1 MSMHPE
7 ISKGK
12 KKKILK
18 THCTALDSF
27 GNIFKIHKIAA
38 IMYLKYHKHLNLF
51 QTLLL
56 DI

>member
-12 KKKILK
+12 KIYILK